1 MNTSKIPNI
10 TEEKIMT
17 LVILAA
23 GMGSRYGG
31 LKQIDPIT
39 DGGEFIID
47 FSIFDAVKAGFDK
60 VVFIIKEENYDAFR
74 ETVGARVEP
83 YIKVEYAF
91 QALDKIPEGFS
102 IPEGREK
109 PWGTSH
115 ALLCAEEFV
124 NDNFAVINADDFY
137 GRDAF
142 VKLAEHLKTLDVKS
156 TNYCMIGYVLRNTL
170 TENGTVSRGRCETTE
185 DGMLSSIT
193 ELTKIRTAGKD
204 AEYMVEDGEWL
215 PLSGDTVVSMNCWG
229 LTPAIFPELRTGF
242 AKFLSS
248 EKGSQLKSEY
258 YLPGAVDDMMQA
270 GKCDVRVYATT
281 AAWYGVTYSEDKEGV
296 KSALRTLMN
305 NGEYPHKLWK

>member
-1 MNTSKIPNI
+1 
-10 TEEKIMT
+10 MT

-47 FSIFDAVKAGFDK
+47 FSVFDAVKAGFDK

-83 YIKVEYAF
+83 YIRVEYAF
-91 QALDKIPEGFS
+91 QALEKIPDGFS
-102 IPEGREK
+102 VPEGRVK

-124 NDNFAVINADDFY
+124 DDNFAVINADDFY

-142 VKLAEHLKTLDVKS
+142 LKLADHLRTLDAKS
-156 TNYCMIGYVLRNTL
+156 TDYCMIGYVLRNTL
-170 TENGTVSRGRCETTE
+170 TENGTVSRGRCVTDEK
-185 DGMLSSIT
+185 GMLASIT
-193 ELTKIRTAGKD
+193 EITKIKTCGDD
-204 AEYMVEDGEWL
+204 AEYLNESGEWEAL
-215 PLSGDTVVSMNCWG
+215 PGDTVVSMNCWG
-229 LTPAIFPELRTGF
+229 LTPAVFPELRAGF
-242 AKFLSS
+242 ERFLAS
-248 EKGSQLKSEY
+248 EKGKEMKSEY
-258 YLPGAVDDMMQA
+258 YLPGAVDDQMQD
-270 GKCDVRVYATT
+270 GKCSVKVYATT

-296 KSALRTLMN
+296 KAALRGLMDG
-305 NGEYPHKLWK
+305 GEYPRKLWK

>member
-1 MNTSKIPNI
+1 
-10 TEEKIMT
+10 MT

-39 DGGEFIID
+39 DSGEFIID

-91 QALDKIPEGFS
+91 QSLDNIPEGFS
-102 IPEGREK
+102 VPEGRAK

-124 NDNFAVINADDFY
+124 DDNFAVINADDFY

-142 VKLAEHLKTLDVKS
+142 MKLADHLKALDKTS
-156 TNYCMIGYVLRNTL
+156 TDYCMIGYVLRNTL
-170 TENGTVSRGRCETTE
+170 TENGTVSRGRCETDE
-185 DGMLSSIT
+185 KGMLESIT
-193 ELTKIRTAGKD
+193 ELTKIKTNGND
-204 AEYMVEDGEWL
+204 ALYLNEYGEWED
-215 PLSGDTVVSMNCWG
+215 LSGDTVVSMNCWG
-229 LTPAIFPELRTGF
+229 LTPAIFGELKAGF
-242 AKFLSS
+242 AGFLAS
-248 EKGSQLKSEY
+248 EKGKELKSEY
-258 YLPGAVDDMMQA
+258 YLPGAIDDMMKA
-270 GKCDVRVYATT
+270 GKCAVRVYSTT

-296 KSALRTLMN
+296 KAALRDLMN
-305 NGEYPHKLWK
+305 GEEYPHKLWK